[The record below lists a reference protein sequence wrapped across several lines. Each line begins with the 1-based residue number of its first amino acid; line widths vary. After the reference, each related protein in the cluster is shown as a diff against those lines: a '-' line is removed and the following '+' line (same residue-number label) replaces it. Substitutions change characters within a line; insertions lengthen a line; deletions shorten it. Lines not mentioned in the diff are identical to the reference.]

1 MSPDATLYYGF
12 LLGCPNDG
20 GWEIAEADE
29 FGGLEDAGLPW
40 LEEAEDDDG
49 DYETAMRRAILSG
62 AGVETSGV
70 SWSDLNGLL
79 AERCGVEVVQHG
91 SRPSDIMH
99 FGIALAGTVHQ
110 ADDYTPKAITLGE
123 VGDGGKLLRDA
134 LAALGLT
141 PNQADPSWIL
151 APGEG

>member
-20 GWEIAEADE
+20 GWEVAEADE

-40 LEEAEDDDG
+40 LEEAEDDG

-79 AERCGVEVVQHG
+79 AECCGVEVVHHG

-99 FGIALAGTVHQ
+99 LGIALAGTVHQ
-110 ADDYTPKAITLGE
+110 ADDYTPKAVTLSLEGMSDE
-123 VGDGGKLLRDA
+123 PLRSA
-134 LAALGLT
+134 LVALGLT